1 MGKFGW
7 KLAVILT
14 VQGSLEEAET
24 NVWLGILGIL
34 VSRELGEGETLGCLP
49 STQLAGSHCPKS
61 LCFGSS
67 LLVFAM
73 TKCHFSLLV
82 CFGGIYKVC
91 FCMAPRTAHAFK

>member
-14 VQGSLEEAET
+14 TQGSLEEAET
-24 NVWLGILGIL
+24 NVWLRIHCSLQRTGG
-34 VSRELGEGETLGCLP
+34 TLGCLL
-49 STQLAGSHCPKS
+49 STRLAGSHCPKS
-61 LCFGSS
+61 LCFVSS

-82 CFGGIYKVC
+82 CFGGI
-91 FCMAPRTAHAFK
+91 